1 VNVSA
6 EASVGLPARLR
17 PTSDQVCNW
26 YAHTL
31 TAIGAEVER
40 IGPDQLEF
48 TLPWSRT
55 FFDAS
60 LGAALAPLA
69 RGQLEVVDTEL
80 GFEVSVEAR
89 SRDWVS
95 YLPMAIFAGTTS
107 GLAFGA
113 PMALTSFTGL
123 ALLGFTWLRTW
134 GALNGFLS
142 TTNKAIA
149 DSFAAVP
156 PPPHGP
162 APLLSG
168 VRQVSFPASSDP
180 HPEAAHGQE

>member
-1 VNVSA
+1 MNVSA
-6 EASVGLPARLR
+6 ESAVGLPTRLR
-17 PTSDQVCNW
+17 PTPDQVCNW

-40 IGPDQLEF
+40 TGPDQLEF

-69 RGQLEVVDTEL
+69 GGQLEVTGTDC
-80 GFEVSVEAR
+80 GFEVSVDAR

-95 YLPMAIFAGTTS
+95 FLPVAIFAGTT
-107 GLAFGA
+107 GGVAFGA
-113 PMALTSFTGL
+113 PAAITAVTGL

-134 GALNGFLS
+134 GALNGFLGA
-142 TTNKAIA
+142 TNRAIA
-149 DSFAAVP
+149 DSFATVP
-156 PPPHGP
+156 PAPAHELHHGRGIDGTARP
-162 APLLSG
+162 
-168 VRQVSFPASSDP
+168 R
-180 HPEAAHGQE
+180 